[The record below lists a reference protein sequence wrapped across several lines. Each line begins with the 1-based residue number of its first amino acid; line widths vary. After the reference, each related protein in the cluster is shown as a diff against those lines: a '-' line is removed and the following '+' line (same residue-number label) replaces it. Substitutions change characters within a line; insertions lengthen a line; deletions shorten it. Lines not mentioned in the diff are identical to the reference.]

1 MDDFNFEKDSIN
13 LPKNLD
19 EFEECINEPFCIFE
33 KKNFL
38 DFDLYNNLLLNF
50 PSEEQ
55 FPASH
60 SNGNKKFLNNKH
72 EEFFKFIKGN
82 IWGDFYEKLNS
93 KKVCF
98 KFLSLINNELKK
110 IEDRQNLKNYLFIK
124 DYRNQFFHRSIYKI
138 LKTINF
144 NLVRIGFEF
153 SIIKKDCFI
162 PPHCDTENKL
172 LSLMIYFPPEDN
184 DPYFSSYENLGT
196 NFYKLKKTN
205 TQNLDNWKSKYL
217 DQNISKKFFEN
228 YELFYNSKF
237 EKNKLTG
244 FIKSDKSWHD
254 VKKFEKDLIRKS
266 VNINIYLI

>member
-1 MDDFNFEKDSIN
+1 MEGFNLKKNLIN
-13 LPKNLD
+13 LPQNLN
-19 EFEECINEPFCIFE
+19 EFEESINEPFCIFE

-38 DFDLYNNLLLNF
+38 DNDLYKHLLLNF
-50 PSEEQ
+50 PNEEE
-55 FPASH
+55 FPAIH

-72 EEFFKFIKGN
+72 EEFFRFIKGN
-82 IWGDFYEKLNS
+82 IWGDFYEMFNS

-98 KFLSLINNELKK
+98 TFLNLINNELQK
-110 IEDRQNLKNYLFIK
+110 IKDRRNLKNYHFIK
-124 DYRNQFFHRSIYKI
+124 DYSNNFFQRSIHKI
-138 LKTINF
+138 LKTINM

-172 LSLMIYFPPEDN
+172 LSLMIYFPPEN
-184 DPYFSSYENLGT
+184 SDPFFSKYENLGT
-196 NFYKLKKTN
+196 NFYKSKETN
-205 TQNLDNWKSKYL
+205 IQKLDIWKSKYL
-217 DQNISKKFFEN
+217 DQNTSAKFFEN

-244 FIKSDKSWHD
+244 FIKTDKSWHD
-254 VKKFEKDLIRKS
+254 VKKFDDDLIRRS